1 MASQSNKA
9 TTSCY
14 IITTTA
20 LFLMIV
26 ILMSSYIPISSKAI
40 YLNGDL
46 TMSKDKKQE
55 QQPSLS
61 SFLLGAHLDNVTNLT
76 YYDIKNKKNNN
87 NMTGSNI
94 AHLPNNSITQNDN
107 INETQLSAIT

>member
-1 MASQSNKA
+1 MARQTNRA

-61 SFLLGAHLDNVTNLT
+61 SFLLGTHLDNVTNLT
-76 YYDIKNKKNNN
+76 YYDIKNNN
-87 NMTGSNI
+87 NMTGSNM
-94 AHLPNNSITQNDN
+94 ALLPNNSIIQ
-107 INETQLSAIT
+107 